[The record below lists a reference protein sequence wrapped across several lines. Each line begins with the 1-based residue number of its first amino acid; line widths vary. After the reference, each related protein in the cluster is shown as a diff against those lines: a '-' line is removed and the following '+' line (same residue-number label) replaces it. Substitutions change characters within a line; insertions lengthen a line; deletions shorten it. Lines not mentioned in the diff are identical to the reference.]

1 MKPVFAKILEGA
13 AITTFATKDVQRPF
27 FSTEFHFHSACQMTY
42 IVESEGKRIIGDNVS
57 NFVSDELTFVGP
69 DLPHVWHNN
78 NINCP
83 GSAIAET
90 KTSRSLALYIEPKL
104 MIKVLGHFF
113 HTHKIEAFFSASK
126 RGLLFRGE
134 TKEQLKVKLKKIVQL
149 DYGFEKT
156 ILLLEIIELMLST
169 DEFDYLSS
177 AGYTHNY
184 SPIDNSKIDS
194 IFKFVFNN
202 YTREIQLDQVAQL
215 SNMSKH
221 SFCRYFK
228 SRTQKTFVQFVN
240 EVRISESCRLIVENK
255 HQITH
260 IAYACGF
267 NSLSNF
273 NKIFKSIKGV
283 TPSQYKAQI
292 RQ

>member
-1 MKPVFAKILEGA
+1 MKPVFAKIMEGA
-13 AITTFATKDVQRPF
+13 EVATYATKVICRPS
-27 FSTEFHFHSACQMTY
+27 FSTEFHFHNACQMTY
-42 IVESEGKRIIGDNVS
+42 IVQSEGKRIIGDSVGS
-57 NFVSDELTFVGP
+57 FASDELTFVGP
-69 DLPHVWHNN
+69 GLPHVWHN
-78 NINCP
+78 
-83 GSAIAET
+83 AISNQPDVSSHST
-90 KTSRSLALYIEPKL
+90 KESRSLALYIEPKQ
-104 MIKVLGHFF
+104 MTSVLGHFF
-113 HTHKIEAFFSASK
+113 PTHKFESFLTLSK
-126 RGLLFRGE
+126 RGLLFKGRA
-134 TKEQLKVKLKKIVQL
+134 KERLKKRLEQIVKLE
-149 DYGFEKT
+149 YGFEKT
-156 ILLLEIIELMLST
+156 RLLLEIIELMINT

-184 SPIDNSKIDS
+184 NPGDTSKIDY
-194 IFKFVFNN
+194 IFKFVFDN
-202 YTREIQLDQVAQL
+202 YTRGIQLDQVAEI

-240 EVRISESCRLIVENK
+240 EVRISESCRLIAENNQ
-255 HQITH
+255 QITN

-283 TPSQYKAQI
+283 TPSKYKMLL

>member
-1 MKPVFAKILEGA
+1 
-13 AITTFATKDVQRPF
+13 
-27 FSTEFHFHSACQMTY
+27 FHSACQMTY
-42 IVESEGKRIIGDNVS
+42 IVESEGKRIIGDNIS
-57 NFVSDELTFVGP
+57 NFASDELTFVGP

-78 NINCP
+78 NMNCP
-83 GSAIAET
+83 DTALAET
-90 KTSRSLALYIEPKL
+90 KASRSLALYIEPKL
-104 MIKVLGHFF
+104 MIKLLGQFF
-113 HTHKIEAFFSASK
+113 QTNKIEAFFLASK
-126 RGLLFRGE
+126 RGLLFRGA
-134 TKEQLKVKLKKIVQL
+134 TKEQLKQKLKEIVKL
-149 DYGFEKT
+149 DYGFKKT
-156 ILLLEIIELMLST
+156 ILLLEIMELMLSSA
-169 DEFDYLSS
+169 EFDYLSS

-184 SPIDNSKIDS
+184 SPVDNSKIDS

-202 YTREIQLDQVAQL
+202 YTGEIQLDQVAKL

-283 TPSQYKAQI
+283 TPSQYKSQI
-292 RQ
+292 R